1 MLNRLKAIKRVY
13 QKRWQ
18 KIKETLKKEKMLI
31 HQISN
36 DVTMNDCASII
47 SNWGALPVMA
57 YSEKEAVQIVKD
69 ASALVLNI
77 GTLTE
82 MRLDSILAAGKAAN
96 QLGVPVLFDPVGA
109 GGAEYRTK
117 AAEKIIK
124 ELKIS
129 VIKGNEGEIAALTGE
144 DAEVRG
150 ITSIGNYNQIEMKA
164 QKLAA
169 ELNTTVVVS
178 SKIDIITD
186 GKTSKKIARGS
197 SLLREV
203 VGTGCMLGSTLG
215 VFAAAA
221 ANSELSIFEAAETAV
236 YYYALAAE
244 IAELKEQ
251 TPAKFKREFM
261 DNIYLMQKNNLI
273 SNNY

>member
-18 KIKETLKKEKMLI
+18 KTKETLKKEKMLI

-77 GTLTE
+77 GTLSE
-82 MRLDSILAAGKAAN
+82 KRLDSILAAGKAAN
-96 QLGVPVLFDPVGA
+96 QLGIPVIFDPVGA

-117 AAEKIIK
+117 AAEKITA

-129 VIKGNEGEIAALTGE
+129 IVKGNEGEIAALSDQ

-150 ITSIGNYNQIEMKA
+150 ITSIGNYAQIEMKA
-164 QKLAA
+164 QKLAV

-186 GKTSKKIARGS
+186 GKTIKKIARGS
-197 SLLREV
+197 SLLTEV

-244 IAELKEQ
+244 IAELEEQ
-251 TPAKFKREFM
+251 TPTKFKREFM
-261 DNIYLMQKNNLI
+261 DNIYLLQKNNLI